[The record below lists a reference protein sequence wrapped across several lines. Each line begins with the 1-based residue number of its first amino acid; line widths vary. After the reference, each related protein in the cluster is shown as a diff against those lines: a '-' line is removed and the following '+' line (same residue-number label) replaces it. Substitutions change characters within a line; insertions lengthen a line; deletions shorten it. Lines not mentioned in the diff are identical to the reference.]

1 MPVRAGAFRN
11 MVRRKPDNRFF
22 TETRNFSGEAASLI
36 NERDEQRRAAGSRE
50 IAPNRLCP
58 CPGLQYGHD
67 AAAGSWRECS
77 EDENADGTG
86 ERTGYRDGQA

>member
-1 MPVRAGAFRN
+1 

-50 IAPNRLCP
+50 IAPNRLCVRVRVSSTDMTQR
-58 CPGLQYGHD
+58 LGH
-67 AAAGSWRECS
+67 GG
-77 EDENADGTG
+77 NAVKMKTRTEPVKGPDTAMDRHEME
-86 ERTGYRDGQA
+86 ERQ